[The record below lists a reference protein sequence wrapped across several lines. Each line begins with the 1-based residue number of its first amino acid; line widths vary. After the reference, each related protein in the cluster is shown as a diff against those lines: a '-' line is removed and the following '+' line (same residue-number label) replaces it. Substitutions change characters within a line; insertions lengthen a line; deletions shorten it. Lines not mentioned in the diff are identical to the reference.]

1 MMSMIAGEETNL
13 EEREVTMTV
22 REREKT
28 DAEMIGMRGKKE
40 RCAKLRGLS
49 VIDSIHLN
57 PVHFIMMELSNTL

>member
-28 DAEMIGMRGKKE
+28 DAEMIGMRGKKAVSH
-40 RCAKLRGLS
+40 RQHSSQSCSFHHDGTKQ
-49 VIDSIHLN
+49 
-57 PVHFIMMELSNTL
+57 HFIG